1 MSLEKLRRS
10 IEERRQS
17 LVETLR
23 NGRDELDPSK
33 QHQLYGAIK
42 ELESVVQTIDY
53 YRDEQ
58 LKGMEF
64 ELHRVVAA
72 PKRKVAM
79 VFSRAGSG
87 AKGAGSK
94 FAAFFSEKVA
104 GTAKRAVHATKR
116 RIKLYREVSREVKAR
131 SKEEKKDS

>member
-1 MSLEKLRRS
+1 MTLEKLRRS
-10 IEERRQS
+10 FEERRQS
-17 LVETLR
+17 LVDTLR
-23 NGRDELDPSK
+23 NNRDGLDAAK

-42 ELESVVQTIDY
+42 ELESVLQTIDY

-64 ELHRVVAA
+64 ELHRAIST
-72 PKRKVAM
+72 PKRKIAM

-104 GTAKRAVHATKR
+104 GKAKRAVHATKR

-131 SKEEKKDS
+131 SKDEQQ